1 MTISLLLQQ
10 LHPSLFTSLHYRSP
24 QPLSTHPTFPSLKM
38 LYVPFVASFCALT
51 SVVSAAPV
59 ALEDRGLLSGLIGGV
74 TGSSSKVTKLN
85 TIVSGLQTSTAP
97 LLANIRTFPFPCLTK
112 VSCR

>member
-1 MTISLLLQQ
+1 
-10 LHPSLFTSLHYRSP
+10 
-24 QPLSTHPTFPSLKM
+24 M

-97 LLANIRTFPFPCLTK
+97 LLANIRKSLFPSHPR
-112 VSCR
+112 VSSLID